1 MSIPRQTAKRALR
14 GVGLGFLVDARRAWI
29 ERRASAGSGVDRA
42 ALAQAY
48 LRGEGLEI
56 GALHTPIPV
65 PAGVMVR
72 FVDLFSRADNIER
85 FPDLPAS
92 EIIEPDVLED
102 GFELRSIPTGSQDF
116 VIASHVLE
124 HSPNPIGVL
133 QNWSR
138 VTRAGGVLYVIVPIA
153 ESCFDAGREATT
165 LAHWVEDAALYA
177 RGDRAA
183 IRERNRLHYLEWIR
197 ISERRIFEDQG
208 HAFDPPSEEAV
219 EMRLAELLD
228 AEVEIH
234 FHTFSEAS
242 FRELLEHFCR
252 ERRPGSRLV
261 DLRASDN
268 EVVGVVE
275 LAGPAASR

>member
-29 ERRASAGSGVDRA
+29 ERRGSSTGSGVDRA
-42 ALAQAY
+42 ALARRH
-48 LRGEGLEI
+48 LCGEGLEI

-65 PAGVMVR
+65 PADVVVR
-72 FVDLFSRADNIER
+72 FVDLFSKADNVAR
-85 FPDLPAS
+85 FPDLPPD

-102 GFELRSIPTGSQDF
+102 GFELCSVETGSQDF

-133 QNWSR
+133 ENWSR
-138 VTRAGGVLYVIVPIA
+138 VTRAGGVLYVIVPVA
-153 ESCFDAGREATT
+153 ERCFDAGREATT

-177 RGDRAA
+177 RGDRGA
-183 IRERNRLHYLEWIR
+183 IRDRNRHHYLEWIR
-197 ISERRIFEDQG
+197 ISERQIFQDQG
-208 HAFDPPSEEAV
+208 HAFEPPSEEAV
-219 EMRLAELLD
+219 EMRLGELLE

-242 FRELLEHFCR
+242 FRELLEYFCR
-252 ERRPGSRLV
+252 EGRPGSRVV
-261 DLRASDN
+261 DLRVSDH
-268 EVVGVVE
+268 EVLGVVE
-275 LAGPAASR
+275 LG